1 MATRTDPRRASTR
14 TALRGVAATVTA
26 VLGATFATGCATE
39 VIDSKVTTTI
49 AVTDTSALPSLA
61 GSSLDELAEVLDTEV
76 TSLSRA
82 VFDDDKP
89 AARDHLDRI
98 NEAWA
103 LAEPLIVAQF
113 GELADQI
120 NYDLRRVVA
129 LARSAVERNRPADA
143 SKAASFLRLALVSLG
158 GQ

>member
-1 MATRTDPRRASTR
+1 MANRTDPRRTSTR
-14 TALRGVAATVTA
+14 TALRGVAATITA

-49 AVTDTSALPSLA
+49 AVTSALPSLA

-76 TSLSRA
+76 TALSRA

-89 AARDHLDRI
+89 AARAHLDRI

-103 LAEPLIVAQF
+103 LAEPLIVVQF

-129 LARSAVERNRPADA
+129 LARSAVDRNRPADA

>member
-14 TALRGVAATVTA
+14 TALRGVAATFTA

-49 AVTDTSALPSLA
+49 AVTSALPSLA

-76 TSLSRA
+76 TALSRA

-89 AARDHLDRI
+89 AARAHLDRI

>member
-39 VIDSKVTTTI
+39 VIDSKATTTI
-49 AVTDTSALPSLA
+49 AVTSALPSLA

-76 TSLSRA
+76 TALSRA

-89 AARDHLDRI
+89 AARAHLDRI

>member
-49 AVTDTSALPSLA
+49 AVTSALPSLA

-76 TSLSRA
+76 TALSRA

-89 AARDHLDRI
+89 AARAHLDRI

>member
-14 TALRGVAATVTA
+14 AALRGVAATVTA

-39 VIDSKVTTTI
+39 VIDSKVTSTI
-49 AVTDTSALPSLA
+49 AVTSALPSLA

-76 TSLSRA
+76 TALSRA

-89 AARDHLDRI
+89 AARAHLDRI

>member
-49 AVTDTSALPSLA
+49 AVTSALPSLA

-89 AARDHLDRI
+89 AARAHLDRI

>member
-1 MATRTDPRRASTR
+1 MATRTNPRRASTR

-49 AVTDTSALPSLA
+49 AVTSALPSLA

-76 TSLSRA
+76 TALGRA

-89 AARDHLDRI
+89 AARAHLDRI

>member
-14 TALRGVAATVTA
+14 AALRGVAATVTA

-49 AVTDTSALPSLA
+49 AVTSALPSLA
-61 GSSLDELAEVLDTEV
+61 GSSLDELVEVLDTEV
-76 TSLSRA
+76 TALSRA
-82 VFDDDKP
+82 VFNDDKP
-89 AARDHLDRI
+89 AARAHLDRI

-103 LAEPLIVAQF
+103 LAEPLIVVQF

>member
-1 MATRTDPRRASTR
+1 MATRTDPRRASTC

-39 VIDSKVTTTI
+39 VIDSKVTSTI
-49 AVTDTSALPSLA
+49 AVTSALPSLA

-76 TSLSRA
+76 TALSRA

-89 AARDHLDRI
+89 AARAHLDRI

>member
-1 MATRTDPRRASTR
+1 MTKHKVRYK
-14 TALRGVAATVTA
+14 TA
-26 VLGATFATGCATE
+26 VVVTVVLFVTVATGCATE

-49 AVTDTSALPSLA
+49 AVTDTTALPSLV
-61 GSSLDELAEVLDTEV
+61 GSSLDELVDVLRVEV
-76 TSLSRA
+76 TALSRA
-82 VFDDDKP
+82 VFDNDKP
-89 AARDHLDRI
+89 AARAHLDRI
-98 NEAWA
+98 DEAWA

-143 SKAASFLRLALVSLG
+143 SKAASFLRLALASLDA
-158 GQ
+158 

>member
-39 VIDSKVTTTI
+39 VIDSKVTSTI
-49 AVTDTSALPSLA
+49 AVTSALPSLA
-61 GSSLDELAEVLDTEV
+61 GSNLDELAEVLDTEV

-89 AARDHLDRI
+89 AARAHLDRI

>member
-14 TALRGVAATVTA
+14 AALRGVAATVTA

-49 AVTDTSALPSLA
+49 AVTSALPSLA

-76 TSLSRA
+76 TALSRA

-89 AARDHLDRI
+89 AARAHLDRI

>member
-39 VIDSKVTTTI
+39 VIDSKVTSTI
-49 AVTDTSALPSLA
+49 AVTSALPSLA
-61 GSSLDELAEVLDTEV
+61 GSSLDELVEVLDTEV
-76 TSLSRA
+76 TALSRA

-89 AARDHLDRI
+89 AARAHLDRI

>member
-39 VIDSKVTTTI
+39 VIDSKVTSTI
-49 AVTDTSALPSLA
+49 AVTSALPSLA

-89 AARDHLDRI
+89 AARAHLDRI

>member
-14 TALRGVAATVTA
+14 TALRGLAATVTA

-49 AVTDTSALPSLA
+49 AVTSALPSLA

-76 TSLSRA
+76 TALSRA

-89 AARDHLDRI
+89 AARAHLDRI

-103 LAEPLIVAQF
+103 LAEPLIVVQF

>member
-49 AVTDTSALPSLA
+49 AVTSALPSLA

-76 TSLSRA
+76 TALSLA

-89 AARDHLDRI
+89 AARAHLDRI

-103 LAEPLIVAQF
+103 LAEPLIVVQF

>member
-1 MATRTDPRRASTR
+1 MATRTNPRRASTR

-49 AVTDTSALPSLA
+49 AVTSALPSLA

-76 TSLSRA
+76 TALSRA

-89 AARDHLDRI
+89 AARAHLDRI

>member
-14 TALRGVAATVTA
+14 AALRGVAATVTA

-39 VIDSKVTTTI
+39 VIDSKATSTI
-49 AVTDTSALPSLA
+49 AVTSALPSLA

-76 TSLSRA
+76 TALSRA

-89 AARDHLDRI
+89 AARAHLDRI

>member
-49 AVTDTSALPSLA
+49 AVTSALPSLA

-76 TSLSRA
+76 TALSRA

-89 AARDHLDRI
+89 AARAHLDRI

-103 LAEPLIVAQF
+103 LAEPLIVVQF

>member
-49 AVTDTSALPSLA
+49 AVTSALPSLA

-76 TSLSRA
+76 TALSRA

-89 AARDHLDRI
+89 AARAHLDRI
-98 NEAWA
+98 NEAWV

>member
-1 MATRTDPRRASTR
+1 MTKCKVRHN
-14 TALRGVAATVTA
+14 TAIAIAVVLFAGV
-26 VLGATFATGCATE
+26 ATGCATE
-39 VIDSKVTTTI
+39 VIDSKVTTTVG
-49 AVTDTSALPSLA
+49 VTDTTALPSLV
-61 GSSLDELAEVLDTEV
+61 GSSLDELADVLRVEV
-76 TSLSRA
+76 TALSRA
-82 VFDDDKP
+82 VFDNDKP
-89 AARDHLDRI
+89 AARAHVDRI

-143 SKAASFLRLALVSLG
+143 SKASSFLRLALASLDA
-158 GQ
+158 

>member
-49 AVTDTSALPSLA
+49 AVTSALPSLA

>member
-14 TALRGVAATVTA
+14 TALSGVAATVTA

-49 AVTDTSALPSLA
+49 AVTSALPSLA

-76 TSLSRA
+76 TALSRA

-89 AARDHLDRI
+89 AARAHLDRI

-103 LAEPLIVAQF
+103 LAEPLIVVQF

>member
-1 MATRTDPRRASTR
+1 MTNYRVRHT
-14 TALRGVAATVTA
+14 TA
-26 VLGATFATGCATE
+26 VAVTVALIASVVTGCATE
-39 VIDSKVTTTI
+39 VIDSKVATTI
-49 AVTDTSALPSLA
+49 AVTDTTAPPSLV
-61 GSSLDELAEVLDTEV
+61 GSSLDELVEVLRNEV
-76 TSLSRA
+76 NALSRA
-82 VFDDDKP
+82 VFDNDKP
-89 AARDHLDRI
+89 AARTHLDRV

-143 SKAASFLRLALVSLG
+143 SKAASFLRLALASLDA
-158 GQ
+158 

>member
-14 TALRGVAATVTA
+14 TALRGVAATITA

-49 AVTDTSALPSLA
+49 AVTSALPSLA

-76 TSLSRA
+76 TALSRA

-89 AARDHLDRI
+89 AARAHLDHI

-129 LARSAVERNRPADA
+129 LARSAVDRNRPADA

>member
-39 VIDSKVTTTI
+39 VIDSKVTSTI
-49 AVTDTSALPSLA
+49 AVTSALPSLA

-76 TSLSRA
+76 TALSRA

-89 AARDHLDRI
+89 AARAHLDRI